1 MDSKTQ
7 EQALTRLKR
16 LPVSGL
22 RELIGPLTL
31 RQAESV
37 RGRQPEKG
45 ELVRLLLARYGP
57 ILLAGRPGLDSRT
70 SPRMELL
77 KQLDD
82 TELRALL
89 SQLRGRSV
97 RTRKRQRMLHE
108 LAVYPWVRGSRN
120 SLLITCALELPEFFA
135 GQSDD
140 TPAPRS
146 EVLPAAFEY
155 HPLFRYQQHLV
166 EELLKLLQTE
176 SRAMLSCYTGTG
188 KTRMGMEVL
197 CRSLQNRRS
206 ATVLW
211 AAHKA
216 ELLEQAIATLKHIW
230 PHLTR
235 GLSLRVMRYYGGN
248 ELDECELPDDQIN
261 VIFCSNQQ
269 VVLRL
274 RAGDPNL
281 IDWLGKTDLLVVD
294 EAHMALAAGYQ
305 DLLSDYESIRGETHR
320 VLGLSATPGRSDLI
334 SPQESAALGKLFR
347 GCLVIP
353 DVNQGR
359 SPLQWFQKHG
369 YLSQI
374 DHQRMHL
381 PSRLTARL
389 REQIEKEEDLPLAV
403 LERLGRDPRRN
414 AHILKVAAQIV
425 KQGRRPLIFCCSVQQ
440 AKLLQDLLLLEGLE
454 AGAVTGEMDL
464 RDRHWILEQYR
475 MRKMQV
481 LLNVEVLT
489 TGFDI
494 PHVDTLMLCRPTFS
508 GILYEQMVGRGLRG
522 PRVGGTERC
531 LIVDF
536 TENFERFERP
546 LAWQRW
552 WEAWPRSR
560 LDFLA
565 RSAPEAWNTRSA

>member
-1 MDSKTQ
+1 MDSKSG
-7 EQALTRLKR
+7 EEALARLKR
-16 LPVSGL
+16 LPVSSL
-22 RELIGPLTL
+22 RELVGHLTL
-31 RQAESV
+31 RQAQSI
-37 RGRQPEKG
+37 RGQQPAKN
-45 ELVRLLLARYGP
+45 ELARLLLARYGP
-57 ILLAGRPGLDSRT
+57 TLLAGRPGAGYRG
-70 SPRMELL
+70 SPRLELL

-97 RTRKRQRMLHE
+97 RSRNRRRMLHE
-108 LAVYPWVRGSRN
+108 LSTYPWVRGSRN
-120 SLLITCALELPEFFA
+120 SLLITGALGLPAVFA
-135 GQSDD
+135 GQADD

-146 EVLPAAFEY
+146 EVVPAAFEY
-155 HPLFRYQQHLV
+155 HPLFRYQQQLV

-188 KTRMGMEVL
+188 KTRMGMEIL

-206 ATVLW
+206 ATVIW

-216 ELLEQAIATLKHIW
+216 ELLEQAIATLKRIW

-248 ELDECELPDDQIN
+248 ELDECELAEDQIN

-274 RAGDPNL
+274 RAGDTNL

-305 DLLSDYESIRGETHR
+305 DLLADYESIRGETHR

-334 SPQESAALGKLFR
+334 SPQESAALGQLFH

-369 YLSQI
+369 YLSRI

-381 PSRLTARL
+381 PSRLTAKL
-389 REQIEKEEDLPLAV
+389 REQIEQEEDLPLAV

-414 AHILKVAAQIV
+414 AHILKVAAQMV
-425 KQGRRPLIFCCSVQQ
+425 KKGRRPLIFCCSVQQ
-440 AKLLQDLLLLEGLE
+440 AKLLQDLLLLEGLD

-475 MRKMQV
+475 KRKMQV

-552 WEAWPRSR
+552 WEAWPQSR

-565 RSAPEAWNTRSA
+565 RSAPEAWNTRPA

>member
-1 MDSKTQ
+1 MDSKTH
-7 EQALTRLKR
+7 EQALARLKR
-16 LPVSGL
+16 LPVASL
-22 RELIGPLTL
+22 RELVGAVTL
-31 RQAESV
+31 RQAGRI
-37 RGRQPEKG
+37 RGQQPEK
-45 ELVRLLLARYGP
+45 EDLARLLLSRYGP
-57 ILLAGRPGLDSRT
+57 TLLAGRPART
-70 SPRMELL
+70 SPRLELL
-77 KQLDD
+77 KQLEDAQ
-82 TELRALL
+82 LRLLL
-89 SQLRGRSV
+89 SQIRGRTI
-97 RTRKRQRMLHE
+97 RIRNRQRLLQE
-108 LAVYPWVRGSRN
+108 LGTQPWVRGSRN
-120 SLLITCALELPEFFA
+120 NLLLVEALELPPFFA

-146 EVLPAAFEY
+146 ELLPAAFEY
-155 HPLFRYQQHLV
+155 HPLFRYQQQLV
-166 EELLKLLQTE
+166 DQLLRLLQTE

-206 ATVLW
+206 ATVVW

-216 ELLEQAIATLKHIW
+216 ELLEQAIATLKRVW

-235 GLSLRVMRYYGGN
+235 GLALQVLRYYGGN
-248 ELDECELPDDQIN
+248 ELVECELPDDQVN

-281 IDWLGKTDLLVVD
+281 IEWLGRTDLLVVD

-305 DLLSDYESIRGETHR
+305 ELLADYESIRGETHR

-334 SPQESAALGKLFR
+334 SASESAALGQLFH

-353 DVNQGR
+353 NVNRGH
-359 SPLQWFQKHG
+359 SPLKWFQKHG

-374 DHQRMHL
+374 DHQRLHL

-389 REQIEKEEDLPLAV
+389 RRQIEEEEDLPLAV
-403 LERLGRDPRRN
+403 LERLGQDPRRN
-414 AHILKVAAQIV
+414 AQILKVAKKMV
-425 KQGRRPLIFCCSVQQ
+425 CQGRRPLIFCCSVMQ
-440 AKLLQDLLLLEGLE
+440 AKLLQDLMLLEGLE

-464 RDRHWILEQYR
+464 RDRHWVLEQYR
-475 MRKMQV
+475 LRKLQV

-552 WEAWPRSR
+552 WEAWPKSR

-565 RSAPEAWNTRSA
+565 RSAPTAWRTLQA